1 MSAESTTTADQA
13 LIAKHRAMWATGGY
27 PKLASDLV
35 TPLGPALVDASGIGP
50 GDRVLDVTG
59 VPHGSSGSALPA
71 YASTSV

>member
-1 MSAESTTTADQA
+1 VGNGRLPEACQ
-13 LIAKHRAMWATGGY
+13 
-27 PKLASDLV
+27 DLV